1 MGKRAIMRVTSG
13 RYNQAL
19 SIYEKMINLHREE
32 GVGAGE
38 GGEES
43 GETKGGET
51 GGGGVEAGA
60 EKKGVEEDEGRD
72 GSKEDNEGTHK
83 ELGLAQTL
91 QEMAEVYVG
100 KKDYSKA
107 QPLLREALVIQERAG
122 NQNSLASA
130 RTMQVRGVRRVQ
142 ALYEE
147 YERKREAM

>member
-1 MGKRAIMRVTSG
+1 MRVTSG

-19 SIYEKMINLHREE
+19 SIYEKMIDLHREE
-32 GVGAGE
+32 GAGARAGE

-43 GETKGGET
+43 GELKSGET
-51 GGGGVEAGA
+51 GGGEVEASAEEKGA
-60 EKKGVEEDEGRD
+60 EKDEGGD

-130 RTMQVRGVRRVQ
+130 RTMQVRRGRRKKG
-142 ALYEE
+142 L
-147 YERKREAM
+147 